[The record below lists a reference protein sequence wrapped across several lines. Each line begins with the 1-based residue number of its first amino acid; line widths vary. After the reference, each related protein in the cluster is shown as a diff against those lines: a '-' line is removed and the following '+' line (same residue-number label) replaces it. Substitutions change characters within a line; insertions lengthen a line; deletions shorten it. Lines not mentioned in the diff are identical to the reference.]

1 MPYAPSVPP
10 GPEARDPQGIRGR
23 PEPLSSSRAD
33 EIPATR
39 RDEILD
45 GAAALFAEYGYHG
58 SSLRNISSR
67 VGISHPG
74 MLHHFA
80 SKDALL
86 DGVIDRLEAHAQA
99 ALDRVDDL
107 CADSSTF
114 VHSLAEIWHP
124 GSHRIQLLAT
134 LDADAVSDDHPG
146 RFRMA
151 RLRRVH
157 EYILEHCFLHLE
169 ALGVLRK
176 DVDAA
181 FAARLMLALVL
192 SHAVRENTVR
202 VMQTEAHDDA
212 PVQDLIRLARVL
224 LEPSPSPEQPPGSDV
239 PAEAAPPAQRV

>member
-1 MPYAPSVPP
+1 MPYAPTVPY
-10 GPEARDPQGIRGR
+10 GPEAHDPNVVRGR
-23 PEPLSSSRAD
+23 AEPRASREEKA
-33 EIPATR
+33 PSTR

-58 SSLRNISSR
+58 ASLRNISSR

-99 ALDRVDDL
+99 ALDRVEDL
-107 CADSSTF
+107 CADSSSF
-114 VHSLAEIWHP
+114 VRSLGEIWHP
-124 GSHRIQLLAT
+124 GSHPIQLLAT

-157 EYILEHCFLHLE
+157 EHIFERCFTHLE
-169 ALGVLRK
+169 EHGVLRK

-202 VMQTEAHDDA
+202 VMQAGPHDDA
-212 PVQDLIRLARVL
+212 PVQDLVRLARVL
-224 LEPSPSPEQPPGSDV
+224 LMPSPSAEQSTPLDV
-239 PAEAAPPAQRV
+239 PVEAAPPVQRS

>member
-1 MPYAPSVPP
+1 MPYAPSVPS
-10 GPEARDPQGIRGR
+10 GPEGPNPNALLGR
-23 PEPLSSSRAD
+23 AEPLASRQDQPA
-33 EIPATR
+33 ATR

-45 GAAALFAEYGYHG
+45 GAAELFAEYGYHG
-58 SSLRNISSR
+58 ASLRNISSR

-99 ALDRVDDL
+99 ALDRVDEL
-107 CADSSTF
+107 CTDSSTF
-114 VHSLAEIWHP
+114 VRALAEIWHP
-124 GSHRIQLLAT
+124 GSHGIQLLAT

-157 EYILEHCFLHLE
+157 EYILEHCFTHLE
-169 ALGVLRK
+169 ELGVLRK

-181 FAARLMLALVL
+181 FAARVMLALVL

-202 VMQTEAHDDA
+202 VMQTKSHDDA

-224 LEPSPSPEQPPGSDV
+224 LVPDPPVEQQPHSDV
-239 PAEAAPPAQRV
+239 SAEEAPPAQRV